1 VCEGDLESTF
11 TQMLFTY
18 YSGKLGFVS
27 DPTIDTKTNTVIHA
41 HCVSATRLDGVN
53 HAPAPY
59 VVRSHMEDNKGVS
72 MQVKMRV
79 GQTVTVTK
87 LADADTLLVST
98 GRIIATPDLPRGCR
112 TKVTTQVRDAAKM
125 LMNYSGNIHRVLFYG
140 DHLQA
145 AHQMGHLLGLKV
157 IEET

>member
-1 VCEGDLESTF
+1 
-11 TQMLFTY
+11 
-18 YSGKLGFVS
+18 
-27 DPTIDTKTNTVIHA
+27 
-41 HCVSATRLDGVN
+41 
-53 HAPAPY
+53 
-59 VVRSHMEDNKGVS
+59 MEDNKGVS

-79 GQTVTVTK
+79 VQTVTVTK
-87 LADADTLLVST
+87 LADAGTLLVST

-125 LMNYSGNIHRVLFYG
+125 LMNYSGSLHRVLFYG

-157 IEET
+157 IEEA